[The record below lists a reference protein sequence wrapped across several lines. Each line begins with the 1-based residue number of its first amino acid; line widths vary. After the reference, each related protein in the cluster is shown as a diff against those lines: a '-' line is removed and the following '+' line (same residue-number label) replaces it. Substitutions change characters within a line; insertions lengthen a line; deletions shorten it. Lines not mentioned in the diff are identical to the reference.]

1 MPRIYMRSLVTE
13 QLDPCQSKLIPLDVQ
28 LLCGHVRDSHRI
40 LLNFFQRLLELRKE
54 LSADRRPLLPETLSN
69 WQQQVQQIQQLT
81 SHDVDEFFRT
91 VEEFLHHAADS
102 DSLPYETFA
111 HNKGKVGGTTP
122 ATYILILS
130 GFFFYRCT
138 QSA

>member
-1 MPRIYMRSLVTE
+1 MPRFYMRSLVTE

-40 LLNFFQRLLELRKE
+40 LFNFFQRLLELRKE
-54 LSADRRPLLPETLSN
+54 LNADRRPLVPETLSN
-69 WQQQVQQIQQLT
+69 WRQQVQKIQQLT

-111 HNKGKVGGTTP
+111 HNKGKVREP
-122 ATYILILS
+122 LQLHIYILILS
-130 GFFFYRCT
+130 GFFYRCT